1 MFENYIKY
9 LNKKLKK
16 TLPGEKAQ
24 NKMAPTKH
32 LSNIPIADNIINSAV
47 LLLLYPHN
55 NNIYTLL
62 IQRPIYNGQHSGQIS
77 FPGGKY
83 EITDKNLTQT
93 ALRETYEEI
102 GINPTEIEII
112 GNLSQLYTPV
122 SNYKIYPFVGYLNKQ
137 PNFKINFEVEK
148 ILEINIISFS
158 ENNIHIIEKTSFD
171 GYKFNTPVYKINN
184 LDIWGATAMILSE
197 FSEINNKIFTHHE

>member
-1 MFENYIKY
+1 MFENYINS
-9 LNKKLKK
+9 LNDALKK
-16 TLPGEKAQ
+16 TLPGVKAQ
-24 NKMAPTKH
+24 NKMAPVKH
-32 LSNIPIADNIINSAV
+32 LYNTTFSKESIDAAV
-47 LLLLYPHN
+47 LLLLYPKN

-83 EITDKNLTQT
+83 ETFDKSFKQT

-102 GINPTEIEII
+102 GITSSEISII
-112 GNLSQLYTPV
+112 GNLSQLYIPV

-148 ILEINIISFS
+148 ILEIDIFSFS
-158 ENNIHIIEKTSFD
+158 ESTIQIMKETSSN
-171 GYKFNTPVYKINN
+171 GSTFNAPVYRINN
-184 LDIWGATAMILSE
+184 YDIWGATAMIISE
-197 FSEINNKIFTHHE
+197 FSYINAKIFTHQE